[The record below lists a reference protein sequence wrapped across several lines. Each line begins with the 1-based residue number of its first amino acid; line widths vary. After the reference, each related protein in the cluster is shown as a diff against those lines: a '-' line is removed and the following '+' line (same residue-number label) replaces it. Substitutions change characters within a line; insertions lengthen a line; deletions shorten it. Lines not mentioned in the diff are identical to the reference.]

1 MGVILFGIGLVGE
14 YVGRIYM
21 QVRGRPRYV
30 VQAVLQQDAEQQN
43 VVKQGAGKPHAQ
55 PLHMR
60 QS

>member
-30 VQAVLQQDAEQQN
+30 VQAVLQQSAEP
-43 VVKQGAGKPHAQ
+43 VASAPRTA
-55 PLHMR
+55 LER